1 MELKKPI
8 YYFILVLTLISVV
21 NFLFYEIKIIG
32 GVLWT
37 FLNMG
42 LLAVGL
48 FFSYKIINDFE
59 FENSYFKFIFR
70 LFFIY
75 QIILIA
81 RGFTTDYKTFKE
93 LILSEYLLWQF
104 LVPLFVFFDKKL
116 SSFVYLINA
125 IYFLGIFFLVI
136 CLVRPS
142 FIITR
147 STAESFIIP
156 LTFGCGF
163 VLLNAR
169 YVSNKKW
176 IVAFFA
182 LFVGLL
188 SFTYLARRN
197 AVVSYGG
204 LILMSI
210 FLNNKSLSAVKFFKL
225 IPVFCAVFIIAVFG
239 IDYIPA
245 SLTSRLSDRITEDSR
260 TDVFNDLFKSME
272 DHMAFGKG
280 MRGTYY
286 SPSGGELPD
295 EGIEFV
301 AVEYR
306 DAIENGYL
314 QLFLNGGIIYDVL
327 FILVLLPAVVLGVFK
342 SNNQFVQACAIVI
355 FLWMVDMA
363 IYGLP
368 RLTLEYI
375 LVWISVG
382 ICYKTSLRKKTNEE
396 IAEAFNNMNNMETS

>member
-8 YYFILVLTLISVV
+8 YYFILVLALISVV
-21 NFLFYEIKIIG
+21 NFLFNDIKIIG

-37 FLNMG
+37 FLIMG
-42 LLAVGL
+42 LLLVGL
-48 FFSYKIINDFE
+48 FFLYKIINDFE
-59 FENSYFKFIFR
+59 FENNYFKFIFT

-81 RGFTTDYKTFKE
+81 RGFTTDYKTFKG
-93 LILSEYLLWQF
+93 LILSEYLLWPF
-104 LVPLFVFFDKKL
+104 LVPLFVFFNKKL

-125 IYFLGIFFLVI
+125 IYVLGISFLTI
-136 CLVRPS
+136 CLVMPS
-142 FIITR
+142 FIINR
-147 STAESFIIP
+147 STAEPFVIP
-156 LTFGCGF
+156 FSFGCGF

-169 YVSNKKW
+169 YVSNKQW
-176 IVAFFA
+176 IAAFFA

-188 SFTYLARRN
+188 SFTFLARRN

-210 FLNNKSLSAVKFFKL
+210 FLNNRSLSAVKFFKL
-225 IPVFCAVFIIAVFG
+225 IPVFCAIFIITVFG

-260 TDVFNDLFKSME
+260 SDVFNDLFKSME

-295 EGIEFV
+295 EGVEFV

-314 QLFLNGGIIYDVL
+314 QLFLNGGILYVVL
-327 FILVLLPAVVLGVFK
+327 FVLVLLPAVLLGLFK
-342 SNNQFVQACAIVI
+342 SNNQFVQACAIII

-375 LVWISVG
+375 LVWIGVG
-382 ICYKTSLRKKTNEE
+382 VCYKTSLREKTNDE
-396 IAEAFNNMNNMETS
+396 IAEAFDNLNNMETT